1 MKKKRNFLVQFALQS
16 KYNFFACVV
25 ALLVLLFSVS
35 SVTYAWIEGANAFT
49 INSSGS
55 ETVNATGDYFRAANV
70 TSASSATSTL
80 NLSNYIDPKNLYLA
94 PAKGEISGNDIN
106 VQIKEGSDYR
116 DADINDI
123 SNNYIFFE
131 VKVHAEDIIT
141 DYVFQNSS
149 IKIGEN
155 TASDIRVGVTVL
167 DKDRNALGSKI
178 TTAEQVA
185 VDNTVA
191 TDIDNFTGF
200 QKDTDY
206 ILQFKIWTE
215 GTENYSDST
224 VNFRLNL
231 VPEKGVS
238 TITFQD
244 VTNSNTSEYLLSGK
258 VLYAE
263 YGNEKKKF
271 TAYASHMYTFSDIP
285 DTQLENV
292 TISAYDSE
300 TAKNPVASWTP
311 GYTKDK
317 KAYAAYGNIIDS
329 TSSGTFDVTHVI
341 TLIDSSVENLLNADK
356 NAVKLYNGTNTYAMY
371 NNGGSTKYTVHLPA
385 SEFVDKNV
393 VFSSNSY
400 YAETSALTEAINTYH
415 YHILGETQTTSTDTT
430 TNQEFK
436 LCAGYLFTQEQTSLP
451 TIEIRDLTS
460 DKSVVNNAPNVYASY
475 SSITTPYKASYIA
488 NSNGTWQ
495 LTALPNTYSESN
507 WSFSAYP
514 DSSATSSYTWDGS
527 TRKLDNEYKTTFYFL
542 KAVENGTYD
551 NDGIWTEQETS
562 NCPQEILKET
572 KVSFYAGLN
581 FLDTNVGSSGKLYI
595 KYPKNNPTI
604 DKSSALSTG
613 TISINGTSSTLGTTS
628 KTYWTTYFKEVDKY
642 KYWARQGDGWDGV
655 EFPEVAQ
662 GGKFY
667 GLSLGT
673 VDSVNKDTVYVA
685 SATTAK
691 TTIDSANESTT
702 ATSTASVGKGDTT
715 VSVKTNLS
723 SLTSVVGTN
732 LWVEYHA
739 VSGTTINTTG
749 EYKYLGKIDSETDPK
764 LQKGDNTKADLNIS
778 AYTGTEGSTFQIVTV
793 LTDGN
798 VYYVADRDYLKVI
811 DTSAYKSVTVSTV
824 ANATVTATYTD
835 ENGVSKTIAEG
846 SSTKVAPDTQVTV
859 TVKPDSGYELDAF
872 SITGATATTSGNTA
886 TFTMGSSDVTVSA
899 TITKSA
905 DRVIY
910 LYDAKGTFTTTPS
923 IWYWTA
929 GGTSYAE
936 KDGYSY
942 NDNKA
947 TMSLVSGYSN
957 VYQFTLKGD
966 SINAQNFI
974 FYSNA
979 SVETSNSDTSTK
991 NMYNTSTGN
1000 WETFPPT
1007 VTTIASGYY
1016 LMGKLPGTD
1025 WENGVEM
1032 YYPSSS
1038 SKNAEATV
1046 NVTST
1051 GTYEFKFKNGS
1062 TWYGCNTT
1070 ITNTCTNYTFY
1081 SNENSNCKFT
1091 ATSTGTYKFS
1101 FNTDTKNLTVTKVS

>member
-551 NDGIWTEQETS
+551 NDGTWTEQETS

-572 KVSFYAGLN
+572 KVSFYAGIQTSWNQKTMVLSD
-581 FLDTNVGSSGKLYI
+581 LDNTNT
-595 KYPKNNPTI
+595 KY
-604 DKSSALSTG
+604 SAALSNK
-613 TISINGTSSTLGTTS
+613 SILIKDTSTAERNYYYSPFTLES
-628 KTYWTTYFKEVDKY
+628 KKY
-642 KYWARQGDGWDGV
+642 HMWFNSDNLGLQMSEK
-655 EFPEVAQ
+655 AQ

-667 GLSLGT
+667 GLW
-673 VDSVNKDTVYVA
+673 SVTENDNYTCVA
-685 SATTAK
+685 AATTAATK
-691 TTIDSANESTT
+691 IAGVSSAS
-702 ATSTASVGKGDTT
+702 SSSPASIALASGNVDFT
-715 VSVKTNLS
+715 TNLS
-723 SLTSVVGTN
+723 SITSIAKTD
-732 LWVEYHA
+732 LWLEYFA
-739 VSGTTINTTG
+739 VNGTTINTTG
-749 EYKYLGKIDSETDPK
+749 YEIIGKI
-764 LQKGDNTKADLNIS
+764 NHADLKANTDITKQFDLS
-778 AYTGTEGSTFQIVTV
+778 AYTASAGNVFQVVTV
-793 LTDGN
+793 LTDGD
-798 VYYVADRDYLKVI
+798 VYYVADRDYLKVV

-835 ENGVSKTIAEG
+835 ENGVSKTIAAG
-846 SSTKVAPDTQVTV
+846 SPANVAPGTKITV
-859 TVKPDSGYELDAF
+859 TVNPDSGYELDAF

-886 TFTMGSSDVTVSA
+886 TFTMGSSDVTISA

>member
-55 ETVNATGDYFRAANV
+55 KTVDAAGDYFRAANV
-70 TSASSATSTL
+70 TSASSATTTL

-94 PAKGEISGNDIN
+94 PAKGEVSGNEIN
-106 VQIKEGSDYR
+106 VQIKEGETYR

-141 DYVFQNSS
+141 DYVFDSSS
-149 IKIGEN
+149 IKVGTL
-155 TASDIRVGVTVL
+155 TAKDINVGVTVL

-178 TTAEQVA
+178 TTAEDVA
-185 VDNTVA
+185 KDVVA

-215 GTENYSDST
+215 GTGIYSDST

-244 VTNSNTSEYLLSGK
+244 VTNSNTSEYLLDGK
-258 VLYAE
+258 VLYAV
-263 YGNEKKKF
+263 YNGTKTKSS
-271 TAYASHMYTFSDIP
+271 AYVSSTHLYYFYDIP

-292 TISAYDSE
+292 TISAYDTE
-300 TAKNPVASWTP
+300 TATTPVASWTP

-329 TSSGTFDVTHVI
+329 TSSGTFDATHVI
-341 TLIDSSVENLLNADK
+341 TLIDSSVENLLQADK
-356 NAVKLYNGTNTYAMY
+356 NAVKLYNGTNTYTMY
-371 NNGGSTKYTVHLPA
+371 NGGGSTQYTVHLPE
-385 SEFVDKNV
+385 SEFADKDV
-393 VFSSNSY
+393 VFSNTSTY
-400 YAETSALTEAINTYH
+400 YAKTSNLTTSARY
-415 YHILGETQTTSTDTT
+415 YHILGETQETGSDVSG
-430 TNQEFK
+430 QK
-436 LCAGYLFTQEQTSLP
+436 LCAGKLYTYLSPSFD
-451 TIEIRDLTS
+451 TITLKDNTTG
-460 DKSVVNNAPNVYASY
+460 KAVMNNAQNVYVSY
-475 SSITTPYKASYIA
+475 SGITTPYKASYTSA
-488 NSNGTWQ
+488 ENGTWQ
-495 LTALPNTYSESN
+495 LTALPTDDSTTG
-507 WSFSAYP
+507 WTISAYENAS
-514 DSSATSSYTWDGS
+514 DSAVTYYWDGD
-527 TRKLDNEYKTTFYFL
+527 TRELDDNTTSETYTFLNAKTS
-542 KAVENGTYD
+542 GTTPTD
-551 NDGIWTEQETS
+551 GTWKPQITSNIPDGILQ
-562 NCPQEILKET
+562 ET
-572 KVSFYAGLN
+572 KVSFYAGIQTSWNQKTMVLSDPDN
-581 FLDTNVGSSGKLYI
+581 TNT
-595 KYPKNNPTI
+595 KY
-604 DKSSALSTG
+604 SAALSNT
-613 TISINGTSSTLGTTS
+613 SIPIKDTSAAERNYYYSPFTLES
-628 KTYWTTYFKEVDKY
+628 KKY
-642 KYWARQGDGWDGV
+642 YMWFNSDNLGLQMSEK
-655 EFPEVAQ
+655 AQ

-667 GLSLGT
+667 GLW
-673 VDSVNKDTVYVA
+673 SVAENDNYTCVA
-685 SATTAK
+685 SATTAATK
-691 TTIDSANESTT
+691 IAGVSSAS
-702 ATSTASVGKGDTT
+702 SSSPASIALASGNVDFT
-715 VSVKTNLS
+715 TNLS
-723 SLTSVVGTN
+723 SITSIAKTD
-732 LWVEYHA
+732 LWLEYFA
-739 VSGTTINTTG
+739 VNGTTIDTENY
-749 EYKYLGKIDSETDPK
+749 EFLGKVVH
-764 LQKGDNTKADLNIS
+764 ADLTANTDITDQFDLS
-778 AYTGTEGSTFQIVTV
+778 TYTAKAGNVFQVVTV

-846 SSTKVAPDTQVTV
+846 SSAKVAPDTQVTV

-872 SITGATATTSGNTA
+872 SITGATPTTSGNKA
-886 TFTMGSSDVTVSA
+886 TFTMVDSNDVTVSA

-936 KDGYSY
+936 EDGYSY

-979 SVETSNSDTSTK
+979 TVETSNSDTSTK

-1016 LMGKLPGTD
+1016 LMGTLPGTS